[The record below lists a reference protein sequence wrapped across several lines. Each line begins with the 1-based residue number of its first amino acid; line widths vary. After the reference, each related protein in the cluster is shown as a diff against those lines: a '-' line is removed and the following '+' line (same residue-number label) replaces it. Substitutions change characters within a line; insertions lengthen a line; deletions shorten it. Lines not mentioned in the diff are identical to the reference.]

1 MDWNW
6 NNKNCQEIYPDCA
19 CHHWYVFLE
28 LHCTSKLQKML
39 SKTQNE
45 IHSMLA
51 QWQWCECVLYWL
63 YFSFHHTDI
72 RIPDDTGR
80 GSVRT
85 TMMHYLHLL
94 WKALFSGFKIWF
106 YSTVLC
112 VSCKFLTLITVMTQS
127 RVQIKYEQTCF
138 CIGPVYCKISVLSR
152 KKVQERCPGWNV
164 EIINLSQ
171 YIPTY

>member
-1 MDWNW
+1 MT
-6 NNKNCQEIYPDCA
+6 
-19 CHHWYVFLE
+19 
-28 LHCTSKLQKML
+28 LHISKLQQML
-39 SKTQNE
+39 SQNQNE
-45 IHSMLA
+45 IHSVLA
-51 QWQWCECVLYWL
+51 QWQCCECVLYWL

-85 TMMHYLHLL
+85 TLMHYLHFL

-152 KKVQERCPGWNV
+152 K
-164 EIINLSQ
+164 
-171 YIPTY
+171 